1 MNIFLYPISY
11 QDDTNNI
18 INNIQ
23 PYMFSNNNIMSFM
36 NYSRKDVSDNNGLK
50 NGLKNGQKNTNNG
63 QKNTNNDLKNNDLK
77 NNDSK
82 KDLKN
87 DSNVFYPLDKDS
99 LFWCLYIMK
108 YGIEKYHLLS
118 NRNFVTEK
126 KIKIEYVERSRKEKP
141 LLKQYK
147 FSSII
152 DFENML
158 ANECTIHVNTFL
170 SLCVLENMNV
180 IVIYKTDYLEL
191 LTNDSNV
198 IHVVFFNPHKSKYG
212 FKTVNQEWCST
223 FIKPS
228 YNKVEKINV

>member
-11 QDDTNNI
+11 KDDTNNI

-23 PYMFSNNNIMSFM
+23 PYMFNNNNIMSF
-36 NYSRKDVSDNNGLK
+36 YSRKDVLDNNKDLK
-50 NGLKNGQKNTNNG
+50 NGLKN
-63 QKNTNNDLKNNDLK
+63 NDL
-77 NNDSK
+77 K

-87 DSNVFYPLDKDS
+87 DSLKKELLDSNVFYPLDKDS

-108 YGIEKYHLLS
+108 YGIDKYNLLS

-126 KIKIEYVERSRKEKP
+126 KIKIEYVEHSRKKKP

-147 FSSII
+147 FSSIL

-158 ANECTIHVNTFL
+158 ANESIIHVNTFL
-170 SLCVLENMNV
+170 SLCVLENINV

-191 LTNDSNV
+191 LTNNSNI
-198 IHVVFFNPHKSKYG
+198 IHVLFFNPHKSKYG

-223 FIKPS
+223 FIKTS
-228 YNKVEKINV
+228 YNKVEKMNV

>member
-1 MNIFLYPISY
+1 MNIFLHPISY
-11 QDDTNNI
+11 KDDTNNI

-36 NYSRKDVSDNNGLK
+36 NYSRNNVSDNNGQ
-50 NGLKNGQKNTNNG
+50 KNGQKNNNG
-63 QKNTNNDLKNNDLK
+63 QKNGQKNNNDLKNNDLK
-77 NNDSK
+77 

-87 DSNVFYPLDKDS
+87 ESNVFYPLDKDS

-108 YGIEKYHLLS
+108 YGIDKYHLLS

-198 IHVVFFNPHKSKYG
+198 IHVLFFNPHKSKYG

-223 FIKPS
+223 FIKTS
-228 YNKVEKINV
+228 YNKVEKMNV

>member
-1 MNIFLYPISY
+1 MNIFLFPISY
-11 QDDTNNI
+11 KDDTNNI

-23 PYMFSNNNIMSFM
+23 PYMFNNNNIMSFM

-50 NGLKNGQKNTNNG
+50 N
-63 QKNTNNDLKNNDLK
+63 NDLKNYQK
-77 NNDSK
+77 NNDLK

-108 YGIEKYHLLS
+108 YGIDKYHLLS

-152 DFENML
+152 EFENML
-158 ANECTIHVNTFL
+158 ANECTIHINTFL

-191 LTNDSNV
+191 LTNDSNI
-198 IHVVFFNPHKSKYG
+198 IHVLFFNPHKSKYG

-223 FIKPS
+223 FIKTS